1 MEDEASSMGP
11 MAGKSDGEVLD
22 LIIGPVYASAWL
34 DFPSKFKF
42 IGFEICT
49 DDIMT
54 MTERK
59 RYNFFDFI
67 KSIGGLMKFGMAVC
81 GLFVKR
87 FGQARINSLMAHEF
101 YKWDIPDSFKNKD
114 SK

>member
-1 MEDEASSMGP
+1 
-11 MAGKSDGEVLD
+11 
-22 LIIGPVYASAWL
+22 
-34 DFPSKFKF
+34 
-42 IGFEICT
+42 
-49 DDIMT
+49 
-54 MTERK
+54 
-59 RYNFFDFI
+59 
-67 KSIGGLMKFGMAVC
+67 MAVC